1 MNILILTNKIPYPPK
16 DGGAIVTLNV
26 GIGLSDSGNR
36 VTVLAM
42 NTTKHYFSTDQIP
55 EYIRNKLSII
65 TIHVQTRIQWPVL
78 IWNFLFSRRP
88 YNAVRFQSDLF
99 LEMLK
104 EIIHKEPFDIIQL
117 EGPYMDYCIPLIR
130 KESKAKISLRAH
142 NLEFEIWERR
152 SSQTKNPFIHLYF
165 KVLSERIRK
174 LEQSLISNIDLLVP
188 ISERDREGFLKLG
201 LSCPSQVCPAGLD
214 IQSYPTPS
222 TIAGISLFYIG
233 ALDWTPNTEGLD
245 WFFDHIWNRLT
256 VLHPGITIHI
266 AGRNSHYYFNRR
278 KEIRGVIM
286 EGEVED
292 ARAFIVSHSVM
303 IVPLLSGSGIRVKI
317 LEGMLLGRAVIT
329 TSTGAEGLNVIHGRN
344 ILIGNTADE
353 FIEQIDTLIKSP
365 DIARSIGSEASR
377 YVKENF
383 DNLVIAKKLADF
395 YNDNLK

>member
-222 TIAGISLFYIG
+222 PIAGISLFYIG